1 MREEDTQRDVTEPRF
16 RPDIT
21 WVCGHSELGFSCSHG
36 PTANGKCG
44 SQHKDCSH
52 EKADESA
59 CSSCELACNKR
70 SATDGA
76 PSPWR
81 ECEAIVSAPCIPI
94 RSTWSFRSTL
104 ALNLAI
110 ATAGVLLCLMSF
122 PQREATFVPGGLSS
136 KHAQILENRFVS
148 QRCSLC
154 HPNSHTVST
163 TTGSIATQDELC
175 TRCHEAHLPN
185 LTLRSPHDLNRDTLK
200 QLTLNALSSRG
211 LLVSTN
217 LQRTKLQYD
226 SPSDR
231 EPATPPVT
239 ALLTSSEMV
248 TACASCHVEHHGREH
263 DLQAI
268 TDTRCQACH
277 AKQFE
282 SFVNGHPE
290 FANYP
295 PAKSRRIAFTHQAHL
310 EKHFPKK
317 NESFECSKCHVDTTQ
332 LGGVGSVFRTLS
344 FDTACG
350 RCHSEP
356 ISAATADGWAVL
368 QLPSILPSDTQH
380 SDLGLSN
387 WPASAQ
393 FGYEGNVPLVMRALL
408 MADANTADAVSRLP
422 ESGDIK
428 SITDFAKTGREVA
441 TTIAAG
447 TRLLIDDIATSGHVE
462 WRKRLESVLTK
473 SLSRELSPREI
484 RLVDELCVGL
494 PPDIFRQ
501 MRQNWFGEGAYGIA
515 STRNSNPQRAI
526 PPSQLVSAQ
535 DDDLLLGSSNQES
548 EDDLL
553 GGPLSPAD
561 QSSDSRS
568 STQANTPSTDDDLLL
583 SNGVEPQT
591 PARRQKLTKLRGAI
605 HVVQGGWYL
614 DNETLSLR
622 YMPRGHND
630 PTLAAWSEFAT
641 LLQITPHGDQVPR
654 SAELSRQVPGGCT
667 QCHVLSVALTN
678 STVEHSPWTAISKA
692 ATARAITKFDHTPHL
707 TLPALSDCK
716 YCHQLDSS
724 SGPKLHS
731 QFTSVS
737 LETSVDAADLPTCEF
752 KSMHL
757 EQCSACHR
765 PNAAST
771 SCTQC
776 HNYHVTEP

>member
-1 MREEDTQRDVTEPRF
+1 MSKEDTQRDVTEPRF

-44 SQHKDCSH
+44 GQHKDCSH
-52 EKADESA
+52 QQAVDDSA
-59 CSSCELACNKR
+59 CSSCELACHKR
-70 SATDGA
+70 SATTGA
-76 PSPWR
+76 QSPWR
-81 ECEAIVSAPCIPI
+81 ECEALASAPCIPI

-136 KHAQILENRFVS
+136 KHAQILENRIVS

-163 TTGSIATQDELC
+163 ITGAVATQDELC

-185 LTLRSPHDLNRDTLK
+185 LPLRSPHDLNRDTLK

-211 LLVSTN
+211 LLVSTHALSSN
-217 LQRTKLQYD
+217 PQFD

-231 EPATPPVT
+231 ESATPHL
-239 ALLTSSEMV
+239 AGLLSSSEMV

-317 NESFECSKCHVDTTQ
+317 NESFECSTCHVDTAQ
-332 LGGVGSVFRTLS
+332 VGGVGSVFRTRS
-344 FDTACG
+344 FDTACA

-368 QLPSILPSDTQH
+368 QLPSILPSDTQQ
-380 SDLGLSN
+380 SNLGLSN

-393 FGYEGNVPLVMRALL
+393 FGYEGKVPLVMRALL
-408 MADANTADAVSRLP
+408 LADAKTAEAVNRLP

-428 SITDFAKTGREVA
+428 SIADFAKTGREVT

-447 TRLLIDDIATSGHVE
+447 TRKLIDDISTGGHVE
-462 WRKRLESVLTK
+462 WRKRLESVLAQ
-473 SLSRELSPREI
+473 SLSRELTQREV

-501 MRQNWFGEGAYGIA
+501 MKQNWFGEGADGIA
-515 STRNSNPQRAI
+515 SSRPSNQRTSL
-526 PPSQLVSAQ
+526 PSQLVSAQ
-535 DDDLLLGSSNQES
+535 DGDLLLGSSSQES
-548 EDDLL
+548 EEDLL
-553 GGPLSPAD
+553 GGP
-561 QSSDSRS
+561 QSTSRS
-568 STQANTPSTDDDLLL
+568 STQTNTSSTDDDLLL

-591 PARRQKLTKLRGAI
+591 PAKRQKLTKLRGAI

-641 LLQITPHGDQVPR
+641 LLQVTTRGDQVTR
-654 SAELSRQVPGGCT
+654 AAELSRQVPGGCT
-667 QCHVLSVALTN
+667 QCHVLSVTSAE
-678 STVEHSPWTAISKA
+678 STFEHSPWTAISKA
-692 ATARAITKFDHTPHL
+692 ATTRAITKFDHTPHL
-707 TLPALSDCK
+707 TLPTLSDCK
-716 YCHQLDSS
+716 YCHQLDTNSV
-724 SGPKLHS
+724 PKLQS
-731 QFTSVS
+731 QFTRVN
-737 LETSVDAADLPTCEF
+737 LETSVDGSDLPTCEF

-771 SCTQC
+771 GCTQC
-776 HNYHVTEP
+776 HNYHVTSP